1 MAGTPKRNHD
11 LLRLRVEPELG
22 QQVLA
27 MMAEG
32 KQFARICEATGLS
45 KTALLEWLEEAP
57 ERAEAAT
64 RARTRAAHA
73 LVDEAL
79 QIADEADEE
88 NALAIQKAKLRTQV
102 RQWTAERWNKKDYGA
117 AKAEVAISITGLHF
131 EALRARTVDAQPAEI
146 VEPKAIDRPSQEEL
160 DAL

>member
-1 MAGTPKRNHD
+1 MAGTPKRNND

-22 QQVLA
+22 EQVLA

-32 KQFARICEATGLS
+32 RQFARICEATGLS
-45 KTALLEWLEEAP
+45 KAALLEWLEEAP

-117 AKAEVAISITGLHF
+117 AKAEVNISITGMHL
-131 EALRARTVDAQPAEI
+131 EALRHRTVD
-146 VEPKAIDRPSQEEL
+146 VEAVEVPEPRLLPPTDEEL
-160 DAL
+160 ASL